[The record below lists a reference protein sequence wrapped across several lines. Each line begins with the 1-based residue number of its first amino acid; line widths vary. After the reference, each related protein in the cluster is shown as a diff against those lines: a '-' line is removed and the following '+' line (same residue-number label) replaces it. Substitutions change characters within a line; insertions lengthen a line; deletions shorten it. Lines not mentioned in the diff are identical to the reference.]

1 MQKILIVEDDRELNR
16 TICYAL
22 KKEGYD
28 IYSAYSVC
36 EAKAIYRQEKME
48 LILLDVNLPD
58 GRIFS
63 LQMDERTEGSPG
75 FVSDSERFGGG
86 CPGGLWFRGGR
97 LHYKAVFYQNIKRK
111 NPRGFK
117 EGKDRQRKFL

>member
-36 EAKAIYRQEKME
+36 EA
-48 LILLDVNLPD
+48 
-58 GRIFS
+58 G
-63 LQMDERTEGSPG
+63 
-75 FVSDSERFGGG
+75 
-86 CPGGLWFRGGR
+86 
-97 LHYKAVFYQNIKRK
+97 YQWL
-111 NPRGFK
+111 
-117 EGKDRQRKFL
+117 ES